1 MSKQEI
7 PRYLKHGRTD
17 AASIRWDAAPLAA
30 LNPRAKAT
38 VRVDS
43 ALVVIDAH
51 LNAIVRCPAG
61 WGDTMAAEVV
71 FCELLFLRAVLVG
84 AEPSRWG
91 GEALQRGKQR
101 AFKSHNGP
109 CSNWIGRDDF
119 EKLTPLLAKALRTE
133 RKRMGVP
140 SKVPQRRTRKAAK

>member
-1 MSKQEI
+1 MSKSAI
-7 PRYLKHGRTD
+7 NTSRSAAGKRFD
-17 AASIRWDAAPLAA
+17 AALAWAA
-30 LNPRAKAT
+30 NPQAT
-38 VRVDS
+38 ADVRVDS

-61 WGDTMAAEVV
+61 WGDVMAAEMV

-84 AEPSRWG
+84 AEPARWG

-101 AFKSHNGP
+101 AFKCHNGP
-109 CSNWIGRDDF
+109 CSNWIGRGDF
-119 EKLTPLLAKALRTE
+119 DKLTPLLAKALRAE

-140 SKVPQRRTRKAAK
+140 SKVPQRRVRKAAVKA